1 MSLKIRSHLLTGP
14 FAIDQTV
21 VRSNQDPAVV
31 VIVEKAGHP
40 WDPVFNFV
48 AAGDSGASGIRLA
61 DHPDRAAWETGR
73 AGKVGAYLISFS
85 RKDPSQAQARA
96 QALADI
102 AAAMKESGGKIPIQ
116 GF

>member
-14 FAIDQTV
+14 FEIDKTV
-21 VRSNQDPAVV
+21 IRSNQDPAVF
-31 VIVEKAGHP
+31 VIIEKAGQP

-48 AAGDSGASGIRLA
+48 AAGDSGEAGIRLA
-61 DHPDRAAWETGR
+61 EHPERANWEKGR
-73 AGKVGAYLISFS
+73 SGKVGVYLISFS
-85 RKDPSQAQARA
+85 RKDPGQQQARA
-96 QALADI
+96 LVIEDI